1 MVTHRNDLPQLV
13 ISTLKCLYIGHLEA
27 RTRRLLLGL
36 IYSLEGY
43 GRLCTLAQAVEVG
56 RGGHGLLGWGL

>member
-13 ISTLKCLYIGHLEA
+13 VATLKRLYIRHLEA

-56 RGGHGLLGWGL
+56 RGGHRLLGWGL

>member
-1 MVTHRNDLPQLV
+1 MVTHHNDLPQLV
-13 ISTLKCLYIGHLEA
+13 VATLKRLYIGHLEA

>member
-13 ISTLKCLYIGHLEA
+13 VATLKCLYIGHLEA

-56 RGGHGLLGWGL
+56 RGGHRLLGWGL

>member
-1 MVTHRNDLPQLV
+1 MVTRRDDLPQLV
-13 ISTLKCLYIGHLEA
+13 TSSLKYLYIGHLEA

-36 IYSLEGY
+36 IYPLEGY

-56 RGGHGLLGWGL
+56 RGGHRLLGWGL

>member
-13 ISTLKCLYIGHLEA
+13 VATLKRLYIRHLEA

-43 GRLCTLAQAVEVG
+43 G
-56 RGGHGLLGWGL
+56 